1 MIGTGDRATLG
12 RLGVPESLMGKTKT
26 ESVKH
31 RNGLQ
36 IPCRL
41 LVGGSAWRDPVQ
53 NEHCERDNT
62 GPGDAR

>member
-1 MIGTGDRATLG
+1 
-12 RLGVPESLMGKTKT
+12 MGKTKT